1 MLDQNPKPANPVA
14 DDAGVVNLQPRPL
27 SGLATRAGSSRSSA
41 GEERR
46 ALTFTLI
53 LTTAAAVCF
62 VSLASTDGAI
72 AGETQRLG
80 LLLVA
85 LGLASE
91 FLSYDLG
98 YAMAGSVASIPY
110 SAAVVVSPHSS
121 TVSAILVAE
130 LITQIL
136 YRRTLI
142 KSTFNIVQAA
152 LTFSL
157 GALCFRALSSFTFHD
172 LRGAAFGDAL
182 FHLAIPISVLV
193 GVTTAVNAMSVST
206 VVAVSRRQ
214 PILATLGRASPAT
227 WKVFVP
233 TILLCFYLAWLSA
246 NLGLAGTVGLVLPMV
261 LARQLLRTTVELT
274 KFTEELLDLMV
285 AAIEARD
292 PYTSGHSKRVAKG
305 STIIAKALGLRPR
318 EVERVAVAA
327 LLHDVGKIDERFAP
341 ILAKEGRLT
350 PEEWA
355 IMKTHPVRSA
365 ELVGKVSSLRD
376 IVGPVRH
383 HHENWDGSGYPDGLK
398 GEEIPLAARIIMFAD
413 TLDAITTDR
422 PYRRAL
428 GLEDARAEFLRFRG
442 RQFDPAICDR
452 ILAPDVWKELY
463 QGVVATNRGS
473 KEYTN
478 SSETEL
484 LHFKA

>member
-1 MLDQNPKPANPVA
+1 VLSVVAVLSILALSQLDQLASVA
-14 DDAGVVNLQPRPL
+14 ALRLAVFFVAIGFAAQFL
-27 SGLATRAGSSRSSA
+27 SYNTGRAIAGSIS
-41 GEERR
+41 
-46 ALTFTLI
+46 LI
-53 LTTAAAVCF
+53 PYAAAVI
-62 VSLASTDGAI
+62 VAPH
-72 AGETQRLG
+72 
-80 LLLVA
+80 LLTV
-85 LGLASE
+85 
-91 FLSYDLG
+91 
-98 YAMAGSVASIPY
+98 V
-110 SAAVVVSPHSS
+110 AVVLS
-121 TVSAILVAE
+121 E
-130 LITQIL
+130 LAAQVFH
-136 YRRTLI
+136 RRPLI
-142 KSTFNIVQAA
+142 KSTFNVVQVA
-152 LTFSL
+152 LSFSL
-157 GALCFRALSSFTFHD
+157 AVLAYLQVGGYSFLELKGAGFLQSLRALFVPCLILVAVVNLVNSF
-172 LRGAAFGDAL
+172 
-182 FHLAIPISVLV
+182 
-193 GVTTAVNAMSVST
+193 SVSAA
-206 VVAVSRRQ
+206 VAVSTRQ
-214 PILATLGRASPAT
+214 PLLGT
-227 WKVFVP
+227 WARMGTGTAKSFAIVV
-233 TILLCFYLAWLSA
+233 LLSFYLVWLGV
-246 NLGLAGTVGLVLPMV
+246 NLGLVGTLGLVFPMI
-261 LARQLLRTTVELT
+261 LARQLIRTTAELT
-274 KFTEELLDLMV
+274 NFTEELLDLMV

-305 STIIAKALGLRPR
+305 STIIAKALGLRPH

-473 KEYTN
+473 KEYAN
-478 SSETEL
+478 SPETEL
-484 LHFKA
+484 LHFKT